1 MTRTT
6 KHGIVASLLSLAL
19 LGGCSDDG
27 GNGAGDSGPSA
38 DGAPDATAAPD
49 SAPAASALQRLASW
63 MTGTFDTEAQSK
75 NDPTYYN
82 ITLAMKRIWPGKN
95 DGTYWL
101 YVEQAVAGQLPYRQ
115 RVYRLEETSPGSFS
129 SRVYE
134 LYSPQLADAV
144 IGAWKQPDPLAS
156 VTENELDE
164 KPGCAVE
171 LSWNEKAQR
180 FKGATRPKQCLTT
193 HQGASYTESEVE
205 VTAARLTSW
214 DRGFDT
220 SGVQVWGAVKGPYLF
235 DKVSDLDPDLGT
247 P

>member
-1 MTRTT
+1 MIRGIKRTL
-6 KHGIVASLLSLAL
+6 GIALFLGLLA
-19 LGGCSDDG
+19 GCSDDSG
-27 GNGAGDSGPSA
+27 TAPDSGLPA
-38 DGAPDATAAPD
+38 DGAADSAAAPD
-49 SAPAASALQRLASW
+49 SASATSALQRLAAW
-63 MTGTFDTEAQSK
+63 MTGTFDSEAQSK
-75 NDPTYYN
+75 TDPTYYN
-82 ITLAMKRIWPGKN
+82 ITLAMKRIWPEK
-95 DGTYWL
+95 DGAYWL

-115 RVYRLEETSPGSFS
+115 RVYRLEQTAEGFS

-164 KPGCAVE
+164 KAGCAVE
-171 LSWNEKAQR
+171 MSWDEKAQR

-214 DRGFDT
+214 DRGFDVD
-220 SGVQVWGAVKGPYLF
+220 GKQVWGAVKGPYLF
-235 DKVSDLDPDLGT
+235 DKVSNLDPELGT

>member
-1 MTRTT
+1 MTRTINR
-6 KHGIVASLLSLAL
+6 GMLAALVLAL
-19 LGGCSDDG
+19 LAGCSDDG
-27 GNGAGDSGPSA
+27 GNAPGDGGPGA
-38 DGAPDATAAPD
+38 DGVPDVTTAPD

-75 NDPTYYN
+75 SDPTYYN

-115 RVYRLEETSPGSFS
+115 RVYRLEETAAGFS

-144 IGAWKQPDPLAS
+144 IGAWKQPVPLAS

-164 KPGCAVE
+164 KVGCAVE
-171 LSWNEKAQR
+171 LSWNEDTQR
-180 FKGATRPKQCLTT
+180 FKGATKPEQCLTT

-214 DRGFDT
+214 DRGFDAD
-220 SGVQVWGAVKGPYLF
+220 GKQVWGAVKGPYLF
-235 DKVSDLDPDLGT
+235 DKVGNLDPDLDT